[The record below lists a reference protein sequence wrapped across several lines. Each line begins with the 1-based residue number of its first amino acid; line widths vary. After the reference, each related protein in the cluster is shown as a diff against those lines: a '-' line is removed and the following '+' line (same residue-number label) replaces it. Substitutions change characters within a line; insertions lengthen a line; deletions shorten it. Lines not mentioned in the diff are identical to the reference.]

1 MLTINLFVYAT
12 TIIMA
17 VILVTLFVSSIR
29 MAAKEKEFVRAHA
42 DEWNAYV
49 KRMQEKGRWNDV
61 K

>member
-1 MLTINLFVYAT
+1 MLIINLFVYAT

-17 VILVTLFVSSIR
+17 VILVTFFISSIR
-29 MAAKEKEFVRAHA
+29 MHAREKEFVRAHA

-49 KRMQEKGRWNDV
+49 KRMQAKGRWNDV